1 MIKLKRISLLVV
13 LNRWLIQFGID
24 LRRTYFA
31 LRALPFLFKEYFI
44 LKKYSDFNWPIELS
58 YPCLNDRFDFAGTID
73 KQYFYQDIYVANQIF
88 SRNPINHIDI
98 GSRIDGFI
106 AHLAVFRK
114 IKIIDIRPVDLGL
127 TSVEFIQADICSEN
141 FKMDNAISVSCLHTI
156 EHFGLGRY
164 GDPIGFKLWEVGIS
178 NIWNIVDNSGILYLS
193 FPVGKQRIVFNAHR
207 IFKPSTVLNNLKN
220 SKILSFVYIDDE
232 GKFNETV
239 LTNCDDIDNVV
250 VNFDYGLGIF
260 VIQKSIIDSI

>member
-1 MIKLKRISLLVV
+1 MKLKRISILVV

-24 LRRTYFA
+24 IRRTYFA
-31 LRALPFLFKEYFI
+31 FRALPFLIKEYFI
-44 LKKYSDFNWPIELS
+44 LKNYSDENWPIELS
-58 YPCLNDRFDFAGTID
+58 YPCLNDRFDSAGTID
-73 KQYFYQDIYVANQIF
+73 RQYFYQDIYVANQIF
-88 SRNPINHIDI
+88 SKTPINHIDI

-127 TSVEFIQADICSEN
+127 SNVEFIQADICSEKFN
-141 FKMDNAISVSCLHTI
+141 IDSAVSVSCLHTI

-178 NIWNIVDNSGILYLS
+178 NIWNIVADSGILYLS

-220 SKILSFVYIDDE
+220 SKLLSFVYIDDE
-232 GKFNETV
+232 GKFNETSF
-239 LTNCDDIDNVV
+239 TDIDDIDRVV
-250 VNFDYGLGIF
+250 SDFNYGLGIF
-260 VIQKSIIDSI
+260 VLQKNNLESI